1 MVVHGEVRGV
11 VRGVRGAGV
20 HGWACD
26 GEAVSYFKDI
36 RPLLRKALQH
46 ARAGNCASAMSA
58 ARSAGH
64 VYDTLGFRE
73 AKLEAAVKRVR
84 RVVARCTKGR
94 G

>member
-1 MVVHGEVRGV
+1 M
-11 VRGVRGAGV
+11 
-20 HGWACD
+20 
-26 GEAVSYFKDI
+26 SYFKDI